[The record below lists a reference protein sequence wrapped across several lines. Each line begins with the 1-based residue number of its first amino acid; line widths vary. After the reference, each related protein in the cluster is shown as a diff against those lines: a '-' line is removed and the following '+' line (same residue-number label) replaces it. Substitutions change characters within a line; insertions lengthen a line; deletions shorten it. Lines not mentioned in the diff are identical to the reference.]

1 MASPLPLDKDFNAAY
16 ARRGLQPSVGS
27 VEPTRNARV
36 EYKTDPTLRRGGI
49 DKEPLPLAQVTNE
62 TQRLK
67 SEFAANDP
75 RYDAGQTT
83 TPTLDPAPQQRG
95 LISTGAKTERR
106 IKNLRNKLSVKAPV
120 AKLRGR
126 SVTLS
131 IWAWAFPSWISVQ
144 LLFALMSFLMFALAA
159 AISGFTSALSAP
171 PDKDDNAIVS
181 AGKIALNSVFQGAAA
196 AAKFI
201 NDYVLGYFGIDL
213 TVFDP
218 TNLFLLTYLVV
229 FAFGM
234 LVLLAIY
241 FIYKFAFLNPLS
253 GEGGGMKTGAL
264 LLAIVGYSVP
274 VLNLF
279 PWFLPWTLAVWRH
292 PK

>member
-16 ARRGLQPSVGS
+16 ARRGLQPSVGGI
-27 VEPTRNARV
+27 EQTRNARV

-49 DKEPLPLAQVTNE
+49 DKEPLPLAQTVQDNQPRRRESATDSFFDNDSAVAPTTNF
-62 TQRLK
+62 QPRN
-67 SEFAANDP
+67 AATISN
-75 RYDAGQTT
+75 RAGK
-83 TPTLDPAPQQRG
+83 RG
-95 LISTGAKTERR
+95 RNIRTGLSIKTST
-106 IKNLRNKLSVKAPV
+106 

-126 SVTLS
+126 STTLT
-131 IWAWAFPSWISVQ
+131 IWAWAFPSWIFVQ
-144 LLFALMSFLMFALAA
+144 LLFALISFLMFALAV

-171 PDKDDNAIVS
+171 PDKDDDYIVS
-181 AGKIALNSVFQGAAA
+181 AGKIALNTVFQGAAA

-201 NDYVLGYFGIDL
+201 NDYVLSFFGIDL
-213 TVFDP
+213 TMFDP
-218 TNLFLLTYLVV
+218 ANLFLLTYLVV

-253 GEGGGMKTGAL
+253 GEGGGMKIGAL

-279 PWFLPWTLAVWRH
+279 PWFLPWTLAVMKN